1 AMSYDVMNNYKAI
14 AIQYMHG
21 DSFWQIGLY
30 LLRRYVNIILG
41 SFLLAS
47 MSLLIFL
54 YYYNQY
60 QQIVPFIG
68 FWIENISLLFLVILL
83 IIIVTWL
90 GSKNIHISQMIKNK
104 KPIKLFFY
112 SNLGIRFIL
121 AVFLILALQ
130 QGISTFIE
138 LKKTITQQEKW
149 ELMKDYAS
157 LGMEV
162 GAGDRFD
169 IKNEDSLNRF
179 KNLYK
184 ELEDQGAIYIAP
196 SYYYFNQKNNELNPN
211 PWGMEGK
218 QIVINRNYLSINPVY
233 GIDGEKLQ
241 LPIPNKSEITVLVPK
256 RYEANQEDI
265 KTTIK
270 KDYSMML
277 NHENPDS
284 VQIKILYVKNEQ
296 SYFTF
301 TTQMAVDTNYQIIDP
316 IVVVLTH
323 EFEPMYTS
331 SSIAMGYGYYTKNGD
346 NEFPF
351 KKTKR
356 TIEKYNFDNIW
367 SPVSIAY
374 SLV

>member
-1 AMSYDVMNNYKAI
+1 
-14 AIQYMHG
+14 
-21 DSFWQIGLY
+21 
-30 LLRRYVNIILG
+30 
-41 SFLLAS
+41 
-47 MSLLIFL
+47 
-54 YYYNQY
+54 
-60 QQIVPFIG
+60 
-68 FWIENISLLFLVILL
+68 
-83 IIIVTWL
+83 
-90 GSKNIHISQMIKNK
+90 MIKNK

-241 LPIPNKSEITVLVPK
+241 LPIPNKSEIRPK
-256 RYEANQEDI
+256 I
-265 KTTIK
+265 
-270 KDYSMML
+270 
-277 NHENPDS
+277 
-284 VQIKILYVKNEQ
+284 
-296 SYFTF
+296 
-301 TTQMAVDTNYQIIDP
+301 
-316 IVVVLTH
+316 
-323 EFEPMYTS
+323 
-331 SSIAMGYGYYTKNGD
+331 
-346 NEFPF
+346 
-351 KKTKR
+351 
-356 TIEKYNFDNIW
+356 
-367 SPVSIAY
+367 
-374 SLV
+374 